1 MSKNEKKIDYFKWRD
16 RKKLPVSID
25 IRLLESDDYDKG
37 FIELLP
43 ILLNRDISVIRRSI
57 GSKEKFTSRV
67 DKMNGSFNINVI
79 EHFGEIIATCSMI
92 LEYKRGVDTTQYLIG
107 QDHKYLLPP
116 SPPGEWNNKM
126 VGFGDTAIVH
136 PGYRRQGIAR
146 ALWQYSIE
154 EVGRKSGCYKIVAD
168 SPYRELL
175 ISEGFTDEHNITGD
189 DYELMT
195 SHGKFG
201 YWHRYLHRNLN
212 K

>member
-92 LEYKRGVDTTQYLIG
+92 LEYKRGVGTTQYLMG

-126 VGFGDTAIVH
+126 VGFGDVKNV
-136 PGYRRQGIAR
+136 Y
-146 ALWQYSIE
+146 
-154 EVGRKSGCYKIVAD
+154 
-168 SPYRELL
+168 
-175 ISEGFTDEHNITGD
+175 
-189 DYELMT
+189 
-195 SHGKFG
+195 
-201 YWHRYLHRNLN
+201 
-212 K
+212 

>member
-92 LEYKRGVDTTQYLIG
+92 LEYKRGVDTTQYLI
-107 QDHKYLLPP
+107 
-116 SPPGEWNNKM
+116 
-126 VGFGDTAIVH
+126 AIAMDLIILIVN
-136 PGYRRQGIAR
+136 GIKKKLNFYSLEIPWSM
-146 ALWQYSIE
+146 AL
-154 EVGRKSGCYKIVAD
+154 V
-168 SPYRELL
+168 
-175 ISEGFTDEHNITGD
+175 
-189 DYELMT
+189 
-195 SHGKFG
+195 
-201 YWHRYLHRNLN
+201 
-212 K
+212 